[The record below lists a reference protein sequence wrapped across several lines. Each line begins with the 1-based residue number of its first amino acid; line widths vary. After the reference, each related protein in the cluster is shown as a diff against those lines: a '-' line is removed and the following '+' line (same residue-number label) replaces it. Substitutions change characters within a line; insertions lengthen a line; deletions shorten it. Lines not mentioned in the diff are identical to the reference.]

1 MVDAVKEIQDL
12 VAMLDRYDKTKVEYG
27 WNARDVY
34 LAEKINKYSKKEYE
48 DLIEIVAVYWSTTD
62 DCDDEHGS
70 IVMDIVCALA
80 FMAEDFKRFDFFTE
94 GIESSGLRD
103 LLLKSVIAVQ
113 AFGLPV
119 SEFKDAF
126 TNVYDQEVADSKP
139 TKEEV
144 DA

>member
-27 WNARDVY
+27 VNARDVY
-34 LAEKINKYSKKEYE
+34 LAEKIGKYSEKEYE
-48 DLIEIVAVYWSTTD
+48 DLIDIIAVHWSTTD

-70 IVMDIVCALA
+70 IVMDIVCALV
-80 FMAEDFKRFDFFTE
+80 FMLGDFKRFDFFTE

-103 LLLKSVIAVQ
+103 LLTLSVTTVKELGI
-113 AFGLPV
+113 PV

-126 TNVYDQEVADSKP
+126 TNVYDQEVANSKP

-144 DA
+144 NA